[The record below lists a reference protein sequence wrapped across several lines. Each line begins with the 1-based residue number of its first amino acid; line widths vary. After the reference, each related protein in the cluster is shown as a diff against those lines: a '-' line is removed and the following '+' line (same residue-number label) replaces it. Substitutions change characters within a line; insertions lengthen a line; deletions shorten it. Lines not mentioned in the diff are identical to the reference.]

1 MTIAPIYFRI
11 EEYVPRLKPG
21 FFGAFRHE
29 YRLVSKRVRYTKLI
43 DAGIILSPG
52 GNGVAAYIY
61 SINEARKVLVEE
73 ARSTLFP
80 IGKDVKI
87 QIS

>member
-1 MTIAPIYFRI
+1 
-11 EEYVPRLKPG
+11 
-21 FFGAFRHE
+21 
-29 YRLVSKRVRYTKLI
+29 LI